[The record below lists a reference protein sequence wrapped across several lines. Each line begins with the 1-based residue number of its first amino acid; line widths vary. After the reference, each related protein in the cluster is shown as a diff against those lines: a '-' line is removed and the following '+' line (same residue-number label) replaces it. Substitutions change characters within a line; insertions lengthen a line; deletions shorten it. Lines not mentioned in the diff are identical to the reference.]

1 MPTSRSK
8 PLPAGNSQVPKTAH
22 HQSLRRFSVFV
33 LLPNNTHHP
42 CCLRPDFPFS
52 LLLTSDNMAEYWK
65 STPRYWCKHCSVYV
79 RDTKLERQNHE
90 ATAKHQ
96 GAIKRALRDLHR
108 GHERE
113 EREKERAKR
122 EIDRLNGVVSSDA
135 SGSTFTANAGPSSR
149 TRPAAGGGASSA
161 AGTGA
166 GGLLSETER
175 KRQAEQLASLGVSL
189 PDEFRKD
196 LAMAGDWE
204 VTSTTIVT
212 ETPADAGNPGA
223 SARGV
228 HKRDRTDEEIEEE
241 KAIKGLFK
249 KPRRW
254 GRDSRTAAGDGGN
267 AELDALLSGGLMF
280 KKQEEDTVKSEE
292 STVKSEEDSELTN
305 ATAPIKEEQ
314 QEPPQIKKEPPEEGL
329 SALPEVATDPSPKVE
344 APVLKTEDGAST
356 VGSPA
361 AQDVPTVTFKKRKP
375 KNIRQK

>member
-1 MPTSRSK
+1 
-8 PLPAGNSQVPKTAH
+8 
-22 HQSLRRFSVFV
+22 
-33 LLPNNTHHP
+33 
-42 CCLRPDFPFS
+42 
-52 LLLTSDNMAEYWK
+52 MAEYWK
-65 STPRYWCKHCSVYV
+65 STPKYWCKNCSVYV

-122 EIDRLNGVVSSDA
+122 EIERLNGVVSSDG
-135 SGSTFTANAGPSSR
+135 SGSTSTANAASSSR
-149 TRPAAGGGASSA
+149 PRPGASSGGGGGGGAGS
-161 AGTGA
+161 
-166 GGLLSETER
+166 LSEAER

-196 LAMAGDWE
+196 LAMAGDWQ

-212 ETPADAGNPGA
+212 ETDENNPGA

-228 HKRDRTDEEIEEE
+228 HKRERTEEEIEEE

-254 GRDSRTAAGDGGN
+254 GRDSRTVAGDGDS
-267 AELDALLSGGLMF
+267 ADLDALLSGGLVV
-280 KKQEEDTVKSEE
+280 KKQEEDTVK
-292 STVKSEEDSELTN
+292 KEEDSEP
-305 ATAPIKEEQ
+305 AAEPVSVKKEEH
-314 QEPPQIKKEPPEEGL
+314 EPSPIKKEPLDEGV
-329 SALPEVATDPSPKVE
+329 SALAEDGTDTSPK
-344 APVLKTEDGAST
+344 ADPPALKTEHGASAA
-356 VGSPA
+356 GSA
-361 AQDVPTVTFKKRKP
+361 GAQDVPAVAFKKRKP

>member
-1 MPTSRSK
+1 
-8 PLPAGNSQVPKTAH
+8 
-22 HQSLRRFSVFV
+22 
-33 LLPNNTHHP
+33 
-42 CCLRPDFPFS
+42 
-52 LLLTSDNMAEYWK
+52 MAEYWK

-122 EIDRLNGVVSSDA
+122 EIERLNGVVSSDA
-135 SGSTFTANAGPSSR
+135 SGSAQAANAGPSSR
-149 TRPAAGGGASSA
+149 TRPPAGGAATSA
-161 AGTGA
+161 AGVGA
-166 GGLLSETER
+166 GGPLSEAER
-175 KRQAEQLASLGVSL
+175 KRQAEQLALLGVSL

-196 LAMAGDWE
+196 LAMAGDWQ

-228 HKRDRTDEEIEEE
+228 HKRERTDEEIEEE

-254 GRDSRTAAGDGGN
+254 GRDSRTAAGDGGS
-267 AELDALLSGGLMF
+267 AELDALLSGGLMV
-280 KKQEEDTVKSEE
+280 KKQEDDTGKKEETTVKKEE
-292 STVKSEEDSELTN
+292 TTVKKEETTVKKEEDEGPTT
-305 ATAPIKEEQ
+305 ATAPIEDQEQKHPRIKE
-314 QEPPQIKKEPPEEGL
+314 EPPEESL
-329 SALPEVATDPSPKVE
+329 SALPEAATDLSPKVE
-344 APVLKTEDGAST
+344 APALNTEDVASAA
-356 VGSPA
+356 GSSA

-375 KNIRQK
+375 KNVRQK